1 MTTTAGR
8 DLFAQVLDP
17 ASRHDPY
24 PLYARLR
31 ETPVSL
37 QEDGTYAVSGY
48 PEIAAL
54 LHDPRVSSD
63 ERKSSRG
70 TAAMSASG
78 RFDNPPFIFRDPPDH
93 DRLRRLVMRQF
104 TPERIAGMHERVVAV
119 VAGLLDAHRGHGQID
134 IVDNLAYPLPVT
146 VICELLGV
154 PREDEPRFDDWAS
167 ALARSLDPPES
178 MTKQEIQHAGHARA
192 ELREYLSGLAS
203 ERRAQP
209 RNDLISGLAASR
221 DGTGQMS
228 DQDLLSTLV
237 LLLVAGHE
245 TTVNLITNG
254 MLTLLR
260 HPNALERLRRE
271 PDLITPWSRKSCAST
286 HRCSSAP
293 AQPSRTCKP
302 PASPSRKRRP
312 WPCCRP
318 REAVTRVASPTPT
331 SSPRTAPTTSTRL
344 RRRHPLLRR
353 RAARPHRGTHRA
365 RRAGPAPGN
374 PASARRP
381 AAIQGERGAARPTPP
396 AGHLRPA
403 RRLSPSR
410 LGVPRAG
417 VAGEDPHCDRAA
429 PSSP

>member
-1 MTTTAGR
+1 MVMTQTLTAGR

-48 PEIAAL
+48 PEVAAL

-93 DRLRRLVMRQF
+93 DRLRRLVMRLF
-104 TPERIAGMHERVVAV
+104 TPERIAGMHDRVVAL

-154 PREDEPRFDDWAS
+154 PREDEPRFFDWAS

-178 MTKQEIQHAGHARA
+178 MTEQEIQHAGQARA
-192 ELREYLSGLAS
+192 ELREYLSGLAA

-209 RNDLISGLAASR
+209 RDDLISGLAASR
-221 DGTGQMS
+221 DRTNHIS
-228 DQDLLSTLV
+228 EQDLISTLV

-260 HPNALERLRRE
+260 HPDALERLRRE
-271 PDLITPWSRKSCAST
+271 PDLITPVVEEVLRFDPPVQFRTRTILADLQAAGVTIPQGATVALLLASGSRDPRRFPNADQFIPDRTDNQHFGFGGGIHYCVG
-286 HRCSSAP
+286 AP
-293 AQPSRTCKP
+293 LARI
-302 PASPSRKRRP
+302 
-312 WPCCRP
+312 
-318 REAVTRVASPTPT
+318 EAPIA
-331 SSPRTAPTTSTRL
+331 L
-344 RRRHPLLRR
+344 
-353 RAARPHRGTHRA
+353 
-365 RRAGPAPGN
+365 
-374 PASARRP
+374 
-381 AAIQGERGAARPTPP
+381 GE
-396 AGHLRPA
+396 LA
-403 RRLSPSR
+403 RRLTTPR
-410 LGVPRAG
+410 LL
-417 VAGEDPHCDRAA
+417 EDPPPYRENAALRGPRHLQVTFDRLAG
-429 PSSP
+429 

>member
-1 MTTTAGR
+1 MTQAITAGR

-24 PLYARLR
+24 PLYARMR
-31 ETPVSL
+31 DTPVSL
-37 QEDGTYAVSGY
+37 QEDETYAVSGY

-78 RFDNPPFIFRDPPDH
+78 RSGNPPFIFRDPPDH

-104 TPERIAGMHERVVAV
+104 TPERIAGMQQRVAAL

-134 IVDNLAYPLPVT
+134 IVDDLAYPLPVT

-154 PREDEPRFDDWAS
+154 PREDEPRFHDWAS

-178 MTKQEIQHAGHARA
+178 MTEQEIQHAGHARA

-209 RNDLISGLAASR
+209 RDDLISALAASR
-221 DGTGQMS
+221 DRTGQMS

-254 MLTLLR
+254 MLTLFR
-260 HPNALERLRRE
+260 HPDALERLRRE
-271 PDLITPWSRKSCAST
+271 PALITPLVEEVLRFDPPVQFRTRTTLADLQAAGITIPQGATVALLLASGSRDPRRIPNADQFIPDRTDNQHFGFGGGIHYCVG
-286 HRCSSAP
+286 AP
-293 AQPSRTCKP
+293 LARI
-302 PASPSRKRRP
+302 
-312 WPCCRP
+312 
-318 REAVTRVASPTPT
+318 EAPIA
-331 SSPRTAPTTSTRL
+331 L
-344 RRRHPLLRR
+344 
-353 RAARPHRGTHRA
+353 
-365 RRAGPAPGN
+365 
-374 PASARRP
+374 
-381 AAIQGERGAARPTPP
+381 GE
-396 AGHLRPA
+396 LA
-403 RRLSPSR
+403 RRLTTPR
-410 LGVPRAG
+410 LL
-417 VAGEDPHCDRAA
+417 EDPPPYRENAALRGPRHLQVTFDRLAA
-429 PSSP
+429 

>member
-1 MTTTAGR
+1 MTQTITAGR

-63 ERKSSRG
+63 ERKRSRG
-70 TAAMSASG
+70 TAAMSPSG

-104 TPERIAGMHERVVAV
+104 TPERIAGMHQRVVAL
-119 VAGLLDAHRGHGQID
+119 VADLLDAHRGHGQID

-154 PREDEPRFDDWAS
+154 PREDEPRFHDWAS

-178 MTKQEIQHAGHARA
+178 MTEQEIQHAGHART

-203 ERRAQP
+203 ELRAQQQ
-209 RNDLISGLAASR
+209 NDLISGLAASR
-221 DGTGQMS
+221 DGAGQMS
-228 DQDLLSTLV
+228 EQDLLGTLV

-245 TTVNLITNG
+245 TTVNLISNG

-260 HPNALERLRRE
+260 HPDALERLRRE
-271 PDLITPWSRKSCAST
+271 PDLITPLVEEVLRFD
-286 HRCSSAP
+286 P
-293 AQPSRTCKP
+293 PVQFRTRTTLADLQAADITIP
-302 PASPSRKRRP
+302 QGRP
-312 WPCCRP
+312 WPCCWP

-331 SSPRTAPTTSTRL
+331 SSSPTAPTTSTSASAAASTTTLAR
-344 RRRHPLLRR
+344 RSPASRRPSRWVSWPGAWQPRVCSKTRRHTGRTQRCAGHTTCRSPSTGSPTKSFTAGRP
-353 RAARPHRGTHRA
+353 RAA
-365 RRAGPAPGN
+365 
-374 PASARRP
+374 
-381 AAIQGERGAARPTPP
+381 
-396 AGHLRPA
+396 LRF
-403 RRLSPSR
+403 SPR
-410 LGVPRAG
+410 QR
-417 VAGEDPHCDRAA
+417 
-429 PSSP
+429 

>member
-1 MTTTAGR
+1 MTQTITAGR

-104 TPERIAGMHERVVAV
+104 TPERIAGMHDRVVAL

-154 PREDEPRFDDWAS
+154 PHKDEPRFHDWAS

-178 MTKQEIQHAGHARA
+178 MTEQEIQHAGQARA
-192 ELREYLSGLAS
+192 ELREYFGGLAA

-209 RNDLISGLAASR
+209 RDDLISGLAVSR
-221 DGTGQMS
+221 DRTDQMS
-228 DQDLLSTLV
+228 DQDLLSTLI

-260 HPNALERLRRE
+260 HPDALERLRRE
-271 PDLITPWSRKSCAST
+271 PDLITPLVEEVLRFDPPVQFRTRTTLADVQAAGVTIPQGATVALLLASGSRDPRRFPNADQFTPDRTDNQHFGFGGGIHYCVG
-286 HRCSSAP
+286 AP
-293 AQPSRTCKP
+293 LARI
-302 PASPSRKRRP
+302 
-312 WPCCRP
+312 
-318 REAVTRVASPTPT
+318 EAPIA
-331 SSPRTAPTTSTRL
+331 L
-344 RRRHPLLRR
+344 
-353 RAARPHRGTHRA
+353 
-365 RRAGPAPGN
+365 
-374 PASARRP
+374 
-381 AAIQGERGAARPTPP
+381 GE
-396 AGHLRPA
+396 LA
-403 RRLSPSR
+403 RRLAIPR
-410 LGVPRAG
+410 LL
-417 VAGEDPHCDRAA
+417 EDPPPYRENAALRGPRHLQVTFDRLAD
-429 PSSP
+429 